1 MDTHENAMPNF
12 NQYGA
17 TKQFFLHTLEHLTKN
32 NIITPY
38 TRDKLTD
45 MVTSEAKK
53 DFAKARKHVLDM
65 MSLHDTFDESIAN
78 FKAVTNDGSNSSANN
93 STEKQKQRRKQGIN
107 GA

>member
-12 NQYGA
+12 TQYGA

-45 MVTSEAKK
+45 MITSEAKK
-53 DFAKARKHVLDM
+53 DFAKARKHVLDI
-65 MSLHDTFDESIAN
+65 MSLHDTFDDAVAS
-78 FKAVTNDGSNSSANN
+78 FKAVANDSSNSSTNN
-93 STEKQKQRRKQGIN
+93 STEKQKQKRKQGIN

>member
-12 NQYGA
+12 TQYGA
-17 TKQFFLHTLEHLTKN
+17 TKQFFLHTLERLTKN

-45 MVTSEAKK
+45 MITSEAKK
-53 DFAKARKHVLDM
+53 EFAKARKHVLDI
-65 MSLHDTFDESIAN
+65 MSLHDTFDDAVAN
-78 FKAVTNDGSNSSANN
+78 FEAATSSNSSTNN
-93 STEKQKQRRKQGIN
+93 STEKQKQKRKQGIN

>member
-1 MDTHENAMPNF
+1 MDTHGTTIPNF
-12 NQYGA
+12 TQYGA

-45 MVTSEAKK
+45 MITSEAKK
-53 DFAKARKHVLDM
+53 DFAKARKHVLDI
-65 MSLHDTFDESIAN
+65 MSLHDTFDDAVAN
-78 FKAVTNDGSNSSANN
+78 FEAATSSNSSTNN